1 MNIIFLFGG
10 WFLIV
15 FIYNVF
21 SGNTKKEN
29 TDKQD
34 KERQIENRER
44 RNDLLDAKLKNI
56 ENLKS
61 ELNEKIKHIKFLE
74 YENEQ
79 LSTEIQNTVS
89 EYEATIK
96 NLKSELSVENRE
108 VKEKI
113 RKELWEN
120 CKKYMEDKSVSM
132 PWLAAGMADFMTLQE
147 EAIIQTL
154 QLGNHRDWERSI
166 KINDLKKEKKAL
178 IAENKLL
185 RYQIA
190 YFKRIV
196 PEIEELDDF
205 DYIPVHYDT
214 ENDAVKAYL
223 SDDEYNELSETEKN
237 QLALERYWK
246 RKKSKWEIGRDFER
260 YYGYLLEQRGYKVTY
275 FGIDKGF
282 EDMGR
287 DLIAE
292 NAKHILIIQCKYWS
306 KNKKIHEKHICQL
319 LGSATEYKI
328 AFHPQKEVIPLFVTH
343 TRITETAK
351 EFAHELK
358 IAVRENVDL
367 QEYPVIKCN
376 VATGIYH
383 LPMDQHYDNFE
394 VKPEREDCYVMT
406 VQEAEELGCRRAWK
420 WHKK

>member
-1 MNIIFLFGG
+1 MEMVFLFTV
-10 WFLIV
+10 V
-15 FIYNVF
+15 FIVSIIYLV
-21 SGNTKKEN
+21 SDSIKQKRI
-29 TDKQD
+29 DKHNEERHIESL
-34 KERQIENRER
+34 ERQNTELNI
-44 RNDLLDAKLKNI
+44 KLKNTVAEYDVAI
-56 ENLKS
+56 DRLKS
-61 ELNEKIKHIKFLE
+61 EFDIEKK
-74 YENEQ
+74 
-79 LSTEIQNTVS
+79 
-89 EYEATIK
+89 
-96 NLKSELSVENRE
+96 EL
-108 VKEKI
+108 KEKL

-205 DYIPVHYDT
+205 DYIPVHYDSG
-214 ENDAVKAYL
+214 NDAIKAYL

-237 QLALERYWK
+237 QLALKRYWK

-328 AFHPQKEVIPLFVTH
+328 AYHPKKEVVPLFVTH
-343 TRITETAK
+343 TYISEKAK
-351 EFAHELK
+351 KFAQTLN

-367 QEYPVIKCN
+367 KEYPVIKCN

-420 WHKK
+420 WHKKQ

>member
-1 MNIIFLFGG
+1 MVFLFIVV
-10 WFLIV
+10 FVVSIIYLISDN
-15 FIYNVF
+15 I
-21 SGNTKKEN
+21 KRERI
-29 TDKQD
+29 D
-34 KERQIENRER
+34 KESKERYTESLERQNKELNI
-44 RNDLLDAKLKNI
+44 KLKNTVLDYDAAI
-56 ENLKS
+56 DKLKS
-61 ELNEKIKHIKFLE
+61 EFDIEKK
-74 YENEQ
+74 
-79 LSTEIQNTVS
+79 
-89 EYEATIK
+89 
-96 NLKSELSVENRE
+96 EL
-108 VKEKI
+108 KEKL

-147 EAIIQTL
+147 EAIIQIL

-214 ENDAVKAYL
+214 ENDAIKAYL

-260 YYGYLLEQRGYKVTY
+260 YYGYLLEQRGYKVIY

-292 NAKHILIIQCKYWS
+292 NDKHIL
-306 KNKKIHEKHICQL
+306 
-319 LGSATEYKI
+319 G
-328 AFHPQKEVIPLFVTH
+328 
-343 TRITETAK
+343 
-351 EFAHELK
+351 
-358 IAVRENVDL
+358 
-367 QEYPVIKCN
+367 
-376 VATGIYH
+376 H
-383 LPMDQHYDNFE
+383 L
-394 VKPEREDCYVMT
+394 
-406 VQEAEELGCRRAWK
+406 
-420 WHKK
+420 

>member
-1 MNIIFLFGG
+1 MEMIVVFSIFLGIA
-10 WFLIV
+10 LIYKLSDD
-15 FIYNVF
+15 I
-21 SGNTKKEN
+21 KQKRI
-29 TDKQD
+29 DKQN
-34 KERQIENRER
+34 KEWHTESLERQNQELNI
-44 RNDLLDAKLKNI
+44 KLKNTISEYETAI
-56 ENLKS
+56 EKLKS
-61 ELNEKIKHIKFLE
+61 EFDIEKKE
-74 YENEQ
+74 
-79 LSTEIQNTVS
+79 
-89 EYEATIK
+89 
-96 NLKSELSVENRE
+96 LKERL
-108 VKEKI
+108 

-120 CKKYMEDKSVSM
+120 CKKYMEDKAVSM

-214 ENDAVKAYL
+214 ETDAIKAYL
-223 SDDEYNELSETEKN
+223 SDDEYNELSETDKN

-343 TRITETAK
+343 TCISEKAK
-351 EFAHELK
+351 KFAQVLN

-367 QEYPVIKCN
+367 KEYPVIKCN

-406 VQEAEELGCRRAWK
+406 VQEAEELGCRRAWR

>member
-1 MNIIFLFGG
+1 MEMIVVFSIFLGIA
-10 WFLIV
+10 LIYKLSDD
-15 FIYNVF
+15 I
-21 SGNTKKEN
+21 KQKRI
-29 TDKQD
+29 DKQN
-34 KERQIENRER
+34 KEWHTESLERQNTELNI
-44 RNDLLDAKLKNI
+44 KLKNTVSDYEVAI
-56 ENLKS
+56 DKLKS
-61 ELNEKIKHIKFLE
+61 EFDIEKKE
-74 YENEQ
+74 
-79 LSTEIQNTVS
+79 
-89 EYEATIK
+89 
-96 NLKSELSVENRE
+96 LKERL
-108 VKEKI
+108 

-120 CKKYMEDKSVSM
+120 CKKYMEDKAVSM

-214 ENDAVKAYL
+214 ETDAIKAYL

-328 AFHPQKEVIPLFVTH
+328 AFHPKKEVIPLFVTH
-343 TRITETAK
+343 TNITEKAK
-351 EFAHELK
+351 KFAHELN
-358 IAVRENVDL
+358 ITIRENVDL
-367 QEYPVIKCN
+367 QEYPIIKCN

-406 VQEAEELGCRRAWK
+406 VQEAEELGCRRSWR

>member
-1 MNIIFLFGG
+1 MEMIVVFSIFLGIA
-10 WFLIV
+10 LIYKLSDD
-15 FIYNVF
+15 I
-21 SGNTKKEN
+21 KQKRI
-29 TDKQD
+29 DKQN
-34 KERQIENRER
+34 KEWHTESLERQNTELNI
-44 RNDLLDAKLKNI
+44 KLKNTVAEYDVAI
-56 ENLKS
+56 DKLKS
-61 ELNEKIKHIKFLE
+61 EFDIEKK
-74 YENEQ
+74 
-79 LSTEIQNTVS
+79 
-89 EYEATIK
+89 
-96 NLKSELSVENRE
+96 EL
-108 VKEKI
+108 KEKL

-205 DYIPVHYDT
+205 DYIPVHYDSG
-214 ENDAVKAYL
+214 NDAIKAYL

-328 AFHPQKEVIPLFVTH
+328 AYHPKKEVVPLFVTH
-343 TRITETAK
+343 TYISEKAK
-351 EFAHELK
+351 KFAQTLN
-358 IAVRENVDL
+358 IAVRDNVDL
-367 QEYPVIKCN
+367 KEYPVIKCN

-383 LPMDQHYDNFE
+383 LPMDQRYDNFE

-406 VQEAEELGCRRAWK
+406 VQEAEALGCRRAWK
-420 WHKK
+420 WHKKQ